1 MKASDIIKVLSDER
15 LSRQPIMIWGPPG
28 VGKSDVVETVAKNRG
43 CPLWDV
49 RLSLLDPTD
58 LRGIPI
64 PQGDRALWLP
74 PAFLP
79 DRPGILFLDE
89 INAAP
94 PLVQASAYQLILNRR
109 IGEYVLP
116 DGVQI
121 VAAGNRRQDRAV
133 THRMPAPLRSRFQ
146 THLNFEVDKDDWLRW
161 AAGHGINADIQSFIQ
176 VEYGSESANNR
187 PDYPLFDFSATDADE
202 SFPCPRTW
210 TFVNDL
216 MNLPD
221 SSVRHELIAGT
232 IGAATAAGFR
242 TYITTLRDLPS
253 TDAVLVNGETPE
265 LARTDMRYAYIL
277 RVATAAR
284 PSQYPNVIR
293 YANSLGA
300 EFSVLMIK
308 NMIER
313 DLEGMRI
320 ADGFVDWAESHADIM
335 L

>member
-1 MKASDIIKVLSDER
+1 
-15 LSRQPIMIWGPPG
+15 MIWGPPG
-28 VGKSDVVETVAKNRG
+28 VGKSDVVQTVANRREV
-43 CPLWDV
+43 PLWDV

-79 DRPGILFLDE
+79 DRAGILFLDE

-133 THRMPAPLRSRFQ
+133 THRMPSPLRSRFQ
-146 THLNFEVDKDDWLRW
+146 THLSFDVDRDDWLRW
-161 AAGHGINADIQSFIQ
+161 AAGNGINADIQSFITN
-176 VEYGSESANNR
+176 EYGTQSADSR
-187 PDYPLFDFSATDADE
+187 PDWPLFDFTASDEDE

-210 TFVNDL
+210 TFVNDI

-221 SSVRHELIAGT
+221 SALRHELIGGT
-232 IGAATAAGFR
+232 IGKATASGFR

-277 RVATAAR
+277 RVATKAK
-284 PSQYPNVIR
+284 PEQYPNVINF
-293 YANSLGA
+293 ANSLGA
-300 EFSVLMIK
+300 EFSVLMVK

-313 DLEGMRI
+313 DLEGMRT
-320 ADGFVDWAESHADIM
+320 AEGFIDWAESHADIM